1 MAVFLVGGVKRLVN
15 FVRDLCLLFFCVK
28 YDSYLITGFIVQRA
42 HFQNQVNFT
51 RYRFILGRQLFQVK
65 NLPVLFLRNLI
76 GKHFGQGGIQNT
88 MTPLKVGKSLKRVM
102 MSL

>member
-1 MAVFLVGGVKRLVN
+1 MGGGAWPFSVGGVNRLVN

-51 RYRFILGRQLFQVK
+51 RYRFYSWDGNCFR
-65 NLPVLFLRNLI
+65 
-76 GKHFGQGGIQNT
+76 
-88 MTPLKVGKSLKRVM
+88 
-102 MSL
+102 